1 MLSILKILF
10 TLAVIVV
17 VYLGFKY
24 RWRLTDMGRAMARM
38 SGAPGGNPGG
48 SAPPHGRASP
58 PVVRDLVPCPRCGA
72 YVAAGSACSCEKA

>member
-38 SGAPGGNPGG
+38 SGSSGGG
-48 SAPPHGRASP
+48 SAPPPGRTGP

-72 YVAAGSACSCEKA
+72 YVAAGIACSCEKA